1 MHFLQFL
8 KEDWGAFQNVIYV
21 KRGRKYLKN
30 HIEKSHLRHSVIKKA
45 FKWRWIKVRTSLTST
60 IEVLREEVELSN
72 TRAYCFRYAHSQH
85 TESHLGKKLPQAKIP
100 ITFLF
105 SKPHFN
111 NVTEMLSFYSGHLL
125 IRSSTPNF
133 LIESFGYGVLH
144 SRKTDY
150 KYEAE
155 SERPTSKKETTT
167 NGKRTK

>member
-30 HIEKSHLRHSVIKKA
+30 HIEISHLGHSVIKKA

-100 ITFLF
+100 IAFLF

>member
-30 HIEKSHLRHSVIKKA
+30 RIEISHLGHSVIKKA

-72 TRAYCFRYAHSQH
+72 TRTAYVMH
-85 TESHLGKKLPQAKIP
+85 IP
-100 ITFLF
+100 NTLSLTSARNNRKQKFPIAFLF
-105 SKPHFN
+105 SKLHFN

-125 IRSSTPNF
+125 MRSSTPNF

>member
-1 MHFLQFL
+1 M
-8 KEDWGAFQNVIYV
+8 E
-21 KRGRKYLKN
+21 
-30 HIEKSHLRHSVIKKA
+30 
-45 FKWRWIKVRTSLTST
+45 IKVRTSSTST
-60 IEVLREEVELSN
+60 IEVLHEEVELSN
-72 TRAYCFRYAHSQH
+72 KRAYCFRYAHSQH

-100 ITFLF
+100 IAFLF

-125 IRSSTPNF
+125 IRSSIPNF

-167 NGKRTK
+167 NGKRIK

>member
-1 MHFLQFL
+1 MRKSNSATLARTASVMHIPNTL
-8 KEDWGAFQNVIYV
+8 
-21 KRGRKYLKN
+21 
-30 HIEKSHLRHSVIKKA
+30 
-45 FKWRWIKVRTSLTST
+45 SLTSA
-60 IEVLREEVELSN
+60 RN
-72 TRAYCFRYAHSQH
+72 NRKQKF
-85 TESHLGKKLPQAKIP
+85 P
-100 ITFLF
+100 IAFLF
-105 SKPHFN
+105 SKLHFN